1 MSTVCANC
9 GQVFDESGKLV
20 CPHCGADVDLTH
32 AEPPHEMSFDDP
44 RMSDD
49 DYDGFLESEGLDEGG
64 KRAGCAGA
72 LLLAAALAG
81 GLHLL
86 LRL

>member
-32 AEPPHEMSFDDP
+32 AEPSHEMSFDDP
-44 RMSDD
+44 RMASVNAIEVP
-49 DYDGFLESEGLDEGG
+49 DGDSTSTKVRSQLVPVLNQLERHVESPSCR
-64 KRAGCAGA
+64 KA
-72 LLLAAALAG
+72 
-81 GLHLL
+81 
-86 LRL
+86 

>member
-9 GQVFDESGKLV
+9 GEVFEEAGKLV

-44 RMSDD
+44 RMDD
-49 DYDGFLESEGLDEGG
+49 ADYASFLESEGLVERKG
-64 KRAGCAGA
+64 KRAGCAAA
-72 LLLAAALAG
+72 LVLLAVLAG
-81 GLHLL
+81 SFHLL
-86 LRL
+86 L